1 MDHGDGSVCFVDAA
15 EQWQGDGVVTS
26 QGDDARK
33 RLSRLADARFI
44 SCSEW
49 NTGEK
54 GIVPVL
60 DLLEGIVVV
69 VSVG

>member
-1 MDHGDGSVCFVDAA
+1 M
-15 EQWQGDGVVTS
+15 VTS

-54 GIVPVL
+54 GVVPVL